1 MLMSSL
7 RPQPGL
13 TSLPPLPDDH
23 GAPGT
28 LFDERYR
35 SRRRRRRRLR
45 WFLLLV
51 VLLVAGGGIL
61 LYLSELSERLSAPAA
76 LDGVLILDGASLPPA
91 PLQAGPFQIR
101 FYAEDGGRLVIAHR
115 SEPERALFETV
126 PGRAFVSAARGEEEV
141 HDSRGRFSL
150 RDNLRTRCADQR
162 LGSITPLPAPA
173 GEVAGVVISGS
184 LRCDS
189 GPEIRYT
196 LGLRPHGNEVLA
208 LDLELSD
215 ASYNRALLTYRS
227 SAAERF
233 YGFGQ
238 QFTYFDLK
246 GRRVPIWVQKQGIG
260 RGTQPITLGADL
272 TSGGGGTW
280 YTTHAAVPHYITSE
294 LRSLYTEDPE
304 YQIFDLRAED
314 RVQLEIWSSQL
325 HARLVH
331 GRTPAE
337 LLAAY
342 TAWSGRMRPLPEW
355 VHKGAILGLQ
365 GGTARVRRAVEQLKA
380 AGVPLAAVWL
390 QDWVGQRPGTQGK
403 QLWWSWQLDEEHYP
417 GWAELRAD
425 LERDGIRVLT
435 YVNPML
441 IDVRERDREHG
452 SPSASLR
459 RNFFAEARQAGYLVR
474 APSGEPYLLRHA
486 EFSAGL
492 VDLTNPAAYGWFL
505 DVLRDHVLATGA
517 SGWMADFG
525 ELLPYD
531 AVLHSGQRAAAFHN
545 QYPDAWARLNREAI
559 DRPRMAASPTGENP
573 AVAGPAPAAAAPGS
587 DLVFFMR
594 AGYSQ
599 SPRYSTLFWLGD
611 QLVTWDEHDGI
622 KSSVIGLL
630 SGGLSGFTLNH
641 GDVGGYTS
649 IKNPL
654 MSYRREKELLLRWME
669 LGALSPV
676 FRTHEGSRPTENAQ
690 FDSDEQTLAHLSRCA
705 RLYAAWAPYRKQ
717 LVREAAE
724 TGLPVARHLF
734 LHYPTDPVARG
745 LSHQEFLLGTE
756 LLAAPVL
763 DPGVRKLDVYLPA
776 GIWVHVWSGTA
787 YDAGSGATV
796 TVEAPLGQPG
806 LFYKQGSAVG
816 QSLVTA
822 LREQGLLTGR

>member
-28 LFDERYR
+28 LFDERHR
-35 SRRRRRRRLR
+35 SRRRRRRVLR
-45 WFLLLV
+45 WSLV
-51 VLLVAGGGIL
+51 LAVLFISLGGVA
-61 LYLSELSERLSAPAA
+61 LYLSELNEQLSAPTA
-76 LDGVLILDGASLPPA
+76 LDGTLILDGANLPPA
-91 PLQAGPFQIR
+91 PLWAGPFQIG
-101 FYAEDGGRLVIAHR
+101 FHAEGGGRLVITHR
-115 SEPERALFETV
+115 SEPDRALFETV
-126 PGRAFVSAARGEEEV
+126 PGRAFISAARGEEKV
-141 HDSRGRFSL
+141 SDSLGSFSL
-150 RDNLRTRCADQR
+150 RDHRRASCADQR
-162 LGSITPLPAPA
+162 LGGITPLPSAA
-173 GEVAGVVISGS
+173 GEVTGVLISGS

-189 GPEIRYT
+189 GPELRYT
-196 LGLRPHGNEVLA
+196 LGLRPRGDEVLA

-227 SAAERF
+227 DAAERF

-314 RVQLEIWSSQL
+314 RVQLEIWSSRL

-331 GRTPAE
+331 GRTPGD
-337 LLAAY
+337 LLTAH
-342 TAWSGRMRPLPEW
+342 TAWSGRMRPLPDW
-355 VHKGAILGLQ
+355 VHKGAILGLT

-390 QDWVGQRPGTQGK
+390 QDWVGERPGSQGK

-441 IDVRERDREHG
+441 VDIRDRDRG
-452 SPSASLR
+452 NSTGLR
-459 RNFFAEARQAGYLVR
+459 RNFFAEAKQAGYLVR
-474 APSGEPYLLRHA
+474 TPSGEPYLLPHA
-486 EFSAGL
+486 DFSAGL
-492 VDLTNPAAYGWFL
+492 VDLTNPAAHGWFL
-505 DVLRDHVLATGA
+505 DVLRDHVLAVGA
-517 SGWMADFG
+517 SGWMADSG

-531 AVLHSGQRAAAFHN
+531 AVLHSGQRAASFHN

-559 DRPRMAASPTGENP
+559 DRPRGATPPTAENP
-573 AVAGPAPAAAAPGS
+573 GAAPTAPAPGS
-587 DLVFFMR
+587 ELLFFMR
-594 AGYSQ
+594 AGSSQ
-599 SPRYSTLFWLGD
+599 SPRYATLFWLGD

-641 GDVGGYTS
+641 GDVGGHTS
-649 IKNPL
+649 IKHSL

-724 TGLPVARHLF
+724 IGLPVARHLF
-734 LHYPTDPVARG
+734 LHYPADPVVRG

-756 LLAAPVL
+756 LLVAPVL
-763 DPGVRKLDVYLPA
+763 DPGVRKLSVYLPA
-776 GIWVHVWSGTA
+776 GIWVHVFSGTV
-787 YDAGSGATV
+787 YDAGSGRTV
-796 TVEAPLGQPG
+796 TIDAPLGQPG

-822 LREQGLLTGR
+822 LREQGLLTGQ

>member
-28 LFDERYR
+28 LFDERHR
-35 SRRRRRRRLR
+35 SRRRRRRVLR
-45 WFLLLV
+45 WSVIPALLLIA
-51 VLLVAGGGIL
+51 LVSGS
-61 LYLSELSERLSAPAA
+61 LYLSELSERLSAPTA
-76 LDGVLILDGASLPPA
+76 LDGALILDGATLPPA
-91 PLQAGPFQIR
+91 PLPAGPFVIR
-101 FYAEDGGRLVIAHR
+101 FHAEDGGRLVITHR

-126 PGRAFVSAARGEEEV
+126 PGRAFISAARGEEKV
-141 HDSRGRFSL
+141 RDSRGSFSMRDEL
-150 RDNLRTRCADQR
+150 RARCADQR
-162 LGSITPLPAPA
+162 LGSITPLPSTA
-173 GEVAGVVISGS
+173 GETAGVLISGS

-196 LGLRPHGNEVLA
+196 LGLRPRGDEVLA

-227 SAAERF
+227 SAGERF

-294 LRSLYTEDPE
+294 QRSLYTEDPE
-304 YQIFDLRAED
+304 YQIFDLRAAD
-314 RVQLEIWSSQL
+314 RVQLEIWSSRL

-331 GRTPAE
+331 GRTPTE
-337 LLAAY
+337 LLTAY
-342 TAWSGRMRPLPEW
+342 TAWSGRMRPLPDW
-355 VHKGAILGLQ
+355 VHKGAIVGLQ
-365 GGTARVRRAVEQLKA
+365 GGTARARRAIEQLKA

-390 QDWVGQRPGTQGK
+390 SDWVGQRPGEQGK

-417 GWAELRAD
+417 GWTELRAD

-441 IDVRERDREHG
+441 VDIRDRDRG
-452 SPSASLR
+452 GTSSGLR
-459 RNFFAEARQAGYLVR
+459 RNFFAEAKRSGYLVR
-474 APSGEPYLLRHA
+474 TPSGEPYLLRHA
-486 EFSAGL
+486 DFSAGL

-505 DVLRDHVLATGA
+505 DVLRDHVLGVGA
-517 SGWMADFG
+517 SGWMADLG

-531 AVLHSGQRAAAFHN
+531 AVLHSGQRGESFHN
-545 QYPDAWARLNREAI
+545 QYPEAWARLNREAI
-559 DRPRMAASPTGENP
+559 ERPRAATATTTETPT
-573 AVAGPAPAAAAPGS
+573 AAAPAAASAGS
-587 DLVFFMR
+587 ELVFFMR

-599 SPRYSTLFWLGD
+599 SPRYATLFWLGD
-611 QLVTWDEHDGI
+611 QLVTWDAHDGI

-641 GDVGGYTS
+641 GDVGGHTS
-649 IKNPL
+649 IKHSL

-676 FRTHEGSRPTENAQ
+676 FRTHEGSSPAENAQ

-734 LHYPTDPVARG
+734 LHHPADPAVRG
-745 LSHQEFLLGTE
+745 LSHQQFLLGTE

-763 DPGVRKLDVYLPA
+763 DPGVRKLSVYLPA
-776 GIWVHVWSGTA
+776 GTWVHVWSGTVH
-787 YDAGSGATV
+787 DAGSGRTV
-796 TVEAPLGQPG
+796 TIDAPLGQPG

-816 QSLVTA
+816 QSLVKA
-822 LREQGLLTGR
+822 LREQGLLTGQ